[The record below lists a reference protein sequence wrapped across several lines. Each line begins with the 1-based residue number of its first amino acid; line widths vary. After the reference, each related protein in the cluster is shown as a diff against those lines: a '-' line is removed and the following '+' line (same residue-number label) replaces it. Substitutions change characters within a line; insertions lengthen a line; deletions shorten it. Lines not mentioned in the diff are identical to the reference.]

1 MCLWKTS
8 QIFSDNNSSKT
19 FLEESPIRGLLDET
33 KGGLVTLKEATSRGF
48 SMEQLQNL
56 AQTLVDCNMIL
67 SETCASFLG
76 KGSAVRPKREQEA
89 QVIYTD
95 IFKEDIFGWLG
106 TESREL
112 QPGWY
117 GENIHTIA
125 AKGLWFGCGKT
136 FQRWTHTG
144 MYFWSSRNWEIVV
157 SESHC
162 RTNKV
167 SGFKYT
173 GRQMATTGV
182 AAEVVSG
189 TTVHNFLRMDI
200 NCQWFLENG
209 TLDHKIVRDTAVLI
223 VDEFS
228 VLENNV

>member
-8 QIFSDNNSSKT
+8 QIFPDNNSSKT
-19 FLEESPIRGLLDET
+19 FLEESPIRGLLYET

-76 KGSAVRPKREQEA
+76 KGSAVRPKRGKEA

-209 TLDHKIVRDTAVLI
+209 TLDHKIVRDTTVLI

>member
-8 QIFSDNNSSKT
+8 QIFPDNNSSKT
-19 FLEESPIRGLLDET
+19 FLEESPIRGLLYET

-76 KGSAVRPKREQEA
+76 KGSAVRPKRGKEA